1 MTAPIL
7 SRITDLPLS
16 EYAVRFL
23 GQAWE
28 AESKVSN
35 LPGQLWERE
44 ATRDTS
50 DPLRL
55 DGAQEDS
62 RQTEIDFLRGP
73 LAKTY
78 PYFQSGIL
86 RPGQVTWPTK

>member
-7 SRITDLPLS
+7 YHDERTVMPFNPGEALWGLPYYQDTLR
-16 EYAVRFL
+16 ETA
-23 GQAWE
+23 
-28 AESKVSN
+28 
-35 LPGQLWERE
+35 GQLWERE
-44 ATRDTS
+44 AERDTS

-73 LAKTY
+73 LIARH
-78 PYFQSGIL
+78 PYWSSGKR
-86 RPGQVTWPTK
+86 RPGSDRWSGK